1 MGYIKNV
8 TKSLGYAL
16 PAVLQN
22 QAQNIFAFKDLVT
35 GASEIDPE
43 NGAVKTAM
51 GDLNVFL
58 KGQFGTPAKNFFKN
72 VKTAAKTGNFYTDPK
87 QVSDSFGFGDEFD
100 LNSFGK
106 DFGDEP
112 EFNPNEEPSS
122 GETNIDRSVTNN
134 ITVNGA
140 GGKQLQDSVIRGAM
154 VTTGAII
161 KSNSRIARQISIS
174 NAMAYQAAVST
185 VSMLERIAN
194 ESNAYHSA
202 SLGHL
207 GAISDGISELGDDIK
222 ALKAISL
229 PEEVVNNRNSSR
241 LKKITGVD
249 YSSFDFTEYV
259 KLIADNTKKTA
270 ENSMISLLFQSIAQA
285 ENNNE
290 LIHQISDTLFGESK
304 LFKAMKKSDKVFGIA
319 PMMMIRKASSKLRE
333 TGVFDWLA
341 DILDPS
347 DLYTKELKFDEYNIK
362 RTAFDGETKRS
373 IVDTIPTLLSKIHNE
388 IASANESKGIKSNN
402 MNELIF
408 DQEDGV
414 MKKRSEYHQVYK
426 DKRKTAATLSMSDV
440 DIKGAAENLFS
451 FSDSTQRDSFMDRV
465 LERFAEKAFGNQS
478 VVKESVQN
486 ISSTYTD
493 FDARFQELI
502 NSLPVDQ
509 LVELNRSLSEY
520 AGRMSDL
527 NHAMVTDDIGNDITK
542 SHYRMALRE
551 GLDLSTSKGLM
562 AFKKKEGGPN
572 GPNGGA
578 GGPNGGN
585 PSGGGPMDW
594 IRSLFGMNPS
604 GGGSGGAG
612 GPNGGGS
619 GGGIFG
625 KMGSVL
631 GAPFRGV
638 GSVFDAI
645 TQYMSYKLFGGKAV
659 NDEEPLLS
667 KLYKSFSTSL
677 EKLLFGSNS
686 NEGGVFA
693 AAGAFTR
700 SKLSFVGKFLNDNL
714 ALPMTKWFD
723 EEFKPTFTKFKDG
736 IFNWFTESL
745 VKPIKVSLGFG
756 DSNGGSLKTFLSSSF
771 KTVMDKV
778 QFGLDATRDFLFGN
792 GKTGEDARTGMIKK
806 VYEAT
811 GLKSVVD
818 YSAKK
823 FSDAA
828 KYIGDGVNNLQR
840 YLAVKVFSKKGYL
853 GRLGQQISDNII
865 VPLKETV
872 QNIGESISEKI
883 VKPLRI
889 FFFDPQTGFFPKM
902 RDTLSEQLWS
912 PFKDTLFNDKTG
924 VFNQEF
930 KVKFRTTFIDP
941 VKEFFM
947 GDESKGK
954 KNLFLRSIETLNTK
968 ILAPVTSWINDVFNL
983 DKVKN
988 TSFSKAVGGMADK
1001 YVLSPLRGF
1010 LFGSEGKKGFL
1021 EKSTDFIEQKLINPT
1036 KTFLFGDEAS
1046 GNVGFLRKFEKNMK
1060 DFLFGN
1066 EEEGTKGVIDKYLKP
1081 AKEFVHREIIQPFT
1095 AAMKETVAELG
1106 DFFKEEVFKPLKE
1119 SSKGI
1124 MTSFGIRINEFWK
1137 SGKELMI
1144 DAFNTTFN
1152 TFNEGF
1158 GRLLGNS
1165 NKSLTDM
1172 MKENVLTPIKDILGG
1187 FRKMAVGAI
1196 KSVVSLPVNIL
1207 KHSMDQM
1214 KITDLLKGRGGHLD
1228 AAEQSRLLSVH
1239 NSNKMLKKKGWGDQ
1253 INMKASSSSSA
1264 VELDENGNPKKSL
1277 FQRMRDGWTA
1287 SKNSRKSAGERAV
1300 DELKNKE
1307 KQEASFKTD
1316 VKQKVMEVAE
1326 TSSEFLPKIS
1336 EVASNIYELLAGKFN
1351 VNPKSIKGGKRRS
1364 SNSSAEGDD
1373 VSATDTR
1380 AIQREE
1386 TMYTNSNRMVDLTSK
1401 IFDGVDH
1408 LVYLMKKKT
1417 GVDELGAGGIGSG
1430 GKGYKGKRRG
1440 ILGSLL
1446 GLVAAPVEL
1455 LKELGTGVI
1464 RGISQTVVSALQMVV
1479 EPFVQVVRGVGNIM
1493 NSTIKL
1499 VGKLGGILQSLGNA
1513 IGAMISATA
1522 SIISTGVSTV
1532 ATAAGQVLNA
1542 VFTTTGTIIKSIQP
1556 MLEGVMKVVGGAVHL
1571 FGSLFLG
1578 AAKVVGSVIL
1588 GGTNLF
1594 ASALGKLFGFRI
1606 GGGKGRSL
1614 FGGAQKVFVTGG
1626 KIDEIHTIKD
1636 ILRVYVTGGKL
1647 DEVPH
1652 PSSKGEK
1659 KLSAEAKPQSVIDA
1673 AQKATSI
1680 AGSTSNVL
1688 KLERYKE
1695 NIAKGRGNIDKMR
1708 QETAIKKQQAAEAA
1722 NDVKLISASQETN
1735 VHLSSIRKGFGEYLP
1750 LLAAAAGGI
1759 WTFFKTFSFAKAF
1772 GNLTGTIA
1780 RFAAGLLGKKVGED
1794 ILEDVLDDAGNVI
1807 TEGRQGADKKY
1818 KPRKKNLGSRIRTRA
1833 RATWRQVKRSK
1844 VGRFT
1849 RNVHANVGNLSKNTV
1864 LKSAGVGLAGAGINY
1879 LADKYLEEGVKK
1891 RATRSVGTAMEWGAA
1906 GATLGSVIPGIGTAI
1921 GGAIGAVAGVVYENW
1936 DIIKNSTK
1944 SILEGVGSF
1953 FMGDEAQFDKDGN
1966 LTKAPKQGFFERFG
1980 AFFAGKDAEFDANG
1994 RVVKQQESN
2003 LAQGIKDWIFG
2014 SGGVVNEY
2022 GEVIYAGQE
2031 SVIGKMKNMFVGM
2044 TDWVSSTWD
2053 TTMNWM
2059 SSAVSST
2066 WDFISTLPQKL
2077 YDAASWVVDK
2087 WSSGIRWTFDF
2098 ILNLPNQ
2105 LLEIGKSAITGIVD
2119 FITNP
2124 EETLKKLTNFTTS
2137 IFDSISKG
2145 FDDFG
2150 NKASEVFG
2158 SMIYGIRTMLPTWM
2172 GGIEPDTKTVSL
2184 NGEEIQLN
2192 NKVLRQF
2199 LDGNSQTTASEVE
2212 YAKKVHQS
2220 FSEEGIIEGNWL
2232 DSQNSISD
2240 SRIAQLDAKT
2250 IKALLLSQ
2258 KLGVADLDNATL
2270 EKLAAQLQKVD
2281 PSLNGLGGSIVLPV
2295 KDESVGTPTAVRS
2308 VATVPQ
2314 KVFESQNMHP
2324 DQALFGKSTA
2334 MSGVKSTA
2342 NGILSK
2348 MGGTV
2353 PASTGP
2359 VSDNLVVGKGVDLKN
2374 LNADTL
2380 NRLNGMADEYYAMTG
2395 ERLRITSGYRSIEKQ
2410 AALYNAPHTPG
2421 FVAMPGKS
2429 MHNYG
2434 LAIDID
2440 GSNKSWST
2448 NQASKLEKLGLLS
2461 KYSFHRPVRKEAW
2474 HVEDNTVNRSQVQS
2488 TGYALYKQGKLDSNA
2503 ARIIAQTE
2511 SKGEKVQMKDLN
2523 GIPEK
2528 EGVQYTQYQPSV
2540 PQSTEVA
2547 MNSNETR
2554 MANNAADFKIASSQA
2569 EAATNADAI
2578 QAAAVQSPASNA
2590 SDLSDVIAYLKS
2602 IASSTSSMASNGVTA
2617 KLDIPQEVLDAQ
2629 KTASTQPTEAD
2640 TPIAAFF
2647 NSIFPT
2653 SVRGGNTMVART
2665 GDVNT
2670 ELRRRMEAADRIAS
2684 GNA

>member
-35 GASEIDPE
+35 GANEIDPE

-87 QVSDSFGFGDEFD
+87 QVSDSFGFGDDFD
-100 LNSFGK
+100 LNSFGNDMGGEP
-106 DFGDEP
+106 DFD
-112 EFNPNEEPSS
+112 PNSEPSS

-134 ITVNGA
+134 ITVSSSGN
-140 GGKQLQDSVIRGAM
+140 KQLQDSVIRGAM
-154 VTTGAII
+154 VTTGAVI

-174 NAMAYQAAVST
+174 NAMNYQTAVST

-194 ESNAYHSA
+194 DSNAYHSS

-207 GAISDGISELGDDIK
+207 GAIADGISELEDGIT

-259 KLIADNTKKTA
+259 KLIADNPKKTA

-290 LIHQISDTLFGESK
+290 LIHQMSDALFGESK
-304 LFKAMKKSDKVFGIA
+304 LFKSMKKADKVFGIA

-333 TGVFDWLA
+333 GGIFDWLA

-347 DLYTKELKFDEYNIK
+347 DLYTKDLKFDEYNIK

-388 IASANESKGIKSNN
+388 IASANASKGIKADN

-414 MKKRSEYHQVYK
+414 MKKRSDYHAVYK
-426 DKRKTAATLSMSDV
+426 DKRKSAASLSMSDV
-440 DIKGAAENLFS
+440 DIKGTAESLFS
-451 FSDSTQRDSFMDRV
+451 FSNTGQRDNFMDRV
-465 LERFAEKAFGNQS
+465 LERFTEKAFGNQS
-478 VVKESVQN
+478 VVKDSVES

-493 FDARFQELI
+493 FDAKFQELI
-502 NSLPVDQ
+502 NALPVDQ

-527 NHAMVTDDIGNDITK
+527 NHSMVTDDIGNDITR

-551 GLDLSTSKGLM
+551 GLDLSTDKGVM
-562 AFKKKEGGPN
+562 AFKKKEGGPT
-572 GPNGGA
+572 PPA
-578 GGPNGGN
+578 GGPNGGD
-585 PSGGGPMDW
+585 PAGGGPMSW
-594 IRSLFGMNPS
+594 IRSLFGMGPS
-604 GGGSGGAG
+604 GGGSGGPSG
-612 GPNGGGS
+612 GLGGGS
-619 GGGIFG
+619 GGSGGGLSHI
-625 KMGSVL
+625 L

-645 TQYMSYKLFGGKAV
+645 SQYMSYKLFGGEAV
-659 NDEEPLLS
+659 NDDEPLLS

-677 EKLLFGSNS
+677 EKLLFGSDS
-686 NEGGVFA
+686 SHGGAFA

-700 SKLSFVGKFLNDNL
+700 SKVSVVSRFLNDNL
-714 ALPMTKWFD
+714 AIPMTKWFD
-723 EEFKPTFTKFKDG
+723 EEFKPTFTKFKEG
-736 IFNWFTESL
+736 IFKWFTESL
-745 VKPIKVSLGFG
+745 VQPIKTSLGFG
-756 DSNGGSLKTFLSSSF
+756 DSNGGSLKTFLTSSF

-778 QFGLDATRDFLFGN
+778 QLGLDTTRDFLFGN
-792 GKTGEDARTGMIKK
+792 GKTGDEARTGMIKK
-806 VYEAT
+806 LYEAT

-823 FSDAA
+823 FTDAA

-865 VPLKETV
+865 TPLKETV
-872 QNIGESISEKI
+872 QNIGESLSEKI
-883 VKPLRI
+883 LKPLKI
-889 FFFDPQTGFFPKM
+889 FFFDPQTGFFPNM

-941 VKEFFM
+941 VKEFFV

-954 KNLFLRSIETLNTK
+954 KNLFLRSVETLNTK
-968 ILAPVTSWINDVFNL
+968 ILSPVTSWINDVFNL

-1001 YVLSPLRGF
+1001 YVLSPLKGF
-1010 LFGSEGKKGFL
+1010 LFGTEGKKGFL

-1036 KTFLFGDEAS
+1036 KNFLFGDEAS
-1046 GNVGFLRKFEKNMK
+1046 GNVGFLRKFEKSMK

-1137 SGKELMI
+1137 SGKELMV

-1158 GRLLGNS
+1158 GRLLGSS

-1239 NSNKMLKKKGWGDQ
+1239 NANKMLKKKGWGDQ

-1351 VNPKSIKGGKRRS
+1351 VNPKSIKGGKRKS

-1571 FGSLFLG
+1571 FGSLFFG

-1659 KLSAEAKPQSVIDA
+1659 KLSSEAKPQSVIDA

-1680 AGSTSNVL
+1680 AGSASNVL

-1708 QETAIKKQQAAEAA
+1708 QETALKKQQAVEAA
-1722 NDVKLISASQETN
+1722 NDAKLLSASQETN
-1735 VHLSSIRKGFGEYLP
+1735 VHLDSIRKGFGEYLP
-1750 LLAAAAGGI
+1750 LIAAAAGGL

-1772 GNLTGTIA
+1772 GELTGTLA
-1780 RFAAGLLGKKVGED
+1780 RLAAGLLGGRAGDV
-1794 ILEDVLDDAGNVI
+1794 LEDVFDDAGNLI
-1807 TEGRQGADKKY
+1807 TKGRRGADGRY
-1818 KPRKKNLGSRIRTRA
+1818 TTRKKSLLERTKTRA
-1833 RATWRQVKRSK
+1833 KAGWRQVKRS
-1844 VGRFT
+1844 
-1849 RNVHANVGNLSKNTV
+1849 
-1864 LKSAGVGLAGAGINY
+1864 SAGRYVRGLPSGVRAGVGGLNAGTMMKGGAVGLAGVGINY
-1879 LADKYLEEGVKK
+1879 LADEYLEEGSIEK
-1891 RATRSVGTAMEWGAA
+1891 RAARSVGSAASWGAT
-1906 GATLGSVIPGIGTAI
+1906 GAMLGSIIPGLGTAV

-1936 DIIKNSTK
+1936 DVIKKSTK
-1944 SILEGVGSF
+1944 SILEGVGTF
-1953 FMGDEAQFDKDGN
+1953 FMGEDAEFDDEGN
-1966 LTKAPKQGFFERFG
+1966 LTKAPKKSFLERFTT
-1980 AFFAGKDAEFDANG
+1980 FFAGQDAEFDANG

-2053 TTMNWM
+2053 TTMTWM
-2059 SSAVSST
+2059 SNAVSGT
-2066 WDFISTLPQKL
+2066 WEFISTLPQKL
-2077 YDAASWVVDK
+2077 YDGASWVVEK
-2087 WSSGIRWTFDF
+2087 WTSGIRWTFDF
-2098 ILNLPNQ
+2098 ILDLPNK

-2124 EETLKKLTNFTTS
+2124 EETLKKLTNFTNS
-2137 IFDSISKG
+2137 IFESISKG

-2150 NKASEVFG
+2150 NKASEVFT

-2199 LDGNSQTTASEVE
+2199 LDGNSQTSASEVE
-2212 YAKKVHQS
+2212 YAKKVHQN
-2220 FSEEGIIEGNWL
+2220 FSDEGIIEGNWL
-2232 DSQNSISD
+2232 DTQNSISD

-2258 KLGVADLDNATL
+2258 KLGVADLDNSTL

-2281 PSLNGLGGSIVLPV
+2281 PSLNDLGGSIVLPS
-2295 KDESVGTPTAVRS
+2295 KDESSNGPTVYKAQS
-2308 VATVPQ
+2308 GVPQ
-2314 KVFESQNMHP
+2314 KVIESQTVKP
-2324 DQALFGKSTA
+2324 GQAMFGKSTA
-2334 MSGVKSTA
+2334 MSSVKTTA

-2348 MGGTV
+2348 MGGMV
-2353 PASTGP
+2353 PTSAGP
-2359 VSDNLVVGKGVDLKN
+2359 VSDNLAFSSNVDLKN

-2380 NRLNGMADEYYAMTG
+2380 TRLNGMADEYYAMTG
-2395 ERLRITSGYRSIEKQ
+2395 KRLRITSGYRSIEKQ
-2410 AALYNAPHTPG
+2410 AELYSKPHTPG

-2440 GSNKSWST
+2440 GGNKGWAK
-2448 NQASKLEKLGLLS
+2448 NQASELDKLGLLS
-2461 KYSFHRPVRKEAW
+2461 KYSFHRPVSKEAW

-2488 TGYALYKQGKLDSNA
+2488 TGYALYKQGKLDANA
-2503 ARIIAQTE
+2503 AKLIAQSE

-2540 PQSTEVA
+2540 AQNPEVA

-2554 MANNAADFKIASSQA
+2554 MASNAADFKIASSQA

-2578 QAAAVQSPASNA
+2578 QAAALQSPASNV
-2590 SDLSDVIAYLKS
+2590 SDLSDVISYLKS

-2629 KTASTQPTEAD
+2629 KTASTQSTETAS
-2640 TPIAAFF
+2640 PVAAFF
-2647 NSIFPT
+2647 SSIFPT
-2653 SVRGGNTMVART
+2653 SVNGGSTMVAKT
-2665 GDVNT
+2665 SDVNT

-2684 GNA
+2684 GRA